1 MLLNLLN
8 KRKIRQAPQEYSESD
23 MCFESRAL
31 ENNFANFM
39 KIVKFKHNKI
49 NVIQS
54 SKMSKKSN

>member
-23 MCFESRAL
+23 LCFETKAL
-31 ENNFANFM
+31 EGNFANFM
-39 KIVKFKHNKI
+39 KIIKFKHNKV

-54 SKMSKKSN
+54 SKISKKSN